1 MTIYY
6 SLWHPKVKSI
16 FYKYHRSWISRCVVT
31 LLQYIIC
38 SVRQIRLWT
47 CDINIVVTD
56 WRRRWFA
63 SWRHSDW
70 RHVQNNGKRLSLL
83 QNDNMN
89 ETDNI
94 VREGYFRRYVCTLTV
109 MLAMMNAVS
118 LIYPSI
124 LTLFKQTIWQVS
136 YYNQRSWD
144 NQ

>member
-1 MTIYY
+1 
-6 SLWHPKVKSI
+6 
-16 FYKYHRSWISRCVVT
+16 
-31 LLQYIIC
+31 
-38 SVRQIRLWT
+38 
-47 CDINIVVTD
+47 
-56 WRRRWFA
+56 
-63 SWRHSDW
+63 
-70 RHVQNNGKRLSLL
+70 
-83 QNDNMN
+83 MN